1 MHLLEFLF
9 NQGEHPKR
17 RQAPPPGPTR
27 IFGGG
32 GQRQAPNQ
40 DQKKTG
46 KSILR
51 GFGVAV
57 GPAVRPWAQLR
68 QERAPYIL
76 PEGRGRRLPPN
87 VQVGQGG
94 ATLTRNKFQWARAE
108 AALTRKNFQWARA
121 EGVIIGRGQGGGRW
135 KRIFAPRGCHRLN
148 DFQPRHIFTPL
159 AIKEPVRRH
168 CSAAFHVERGSSPA
182 RAGYLIAQG
191 GITK

>member
-1 MHLLEFLF
+1 MF
-9 NQGEHPKR
+9 K
-17 RQAPPPGPTR
+17 
-27 IFGGG
+27 
-32 GQRQAPNQ
+32 
-40 DQKKTG
+40 
-46 KSILR
+46 
-51 GFGVAV
+51 
-57 GPAVRPWAQLR
+57 WA
-68 QERAPYIL
+68 RA
-76 PEGRGRRLPPN
+76 
-87 VQVGQGG
+87 G
-94 ATLTRNKFQWARAE
+94 ATLTRNKFQR
-108 AALTRKNFQWARA
+108 ARA

>member
-1 MHLLEFLF
+1 MRLLEFLF

-17 RQAPPPGPTR
+17 RHAPPPGPAR

-51 GFGVAV
+51 GFGGVV

-87 VQVGQGG
+87 VQVARAG
-94 ATLTRNKFQWARAE
+94 ATLTRNK
-108 AALTRKNFQWARA
+108 FQWARA

-135 KRIFAPRGCHRLN
+135 KRIFAPRGCPRLN

-168 CSAAFHVERGSSPA
+168 CSAAFHVEPGSNPRERGVS
-182 RAGYLIAQG
+182 
-191 GITK
+191 